1 MSSFDLTGKKI
12 RNTYQRLT
20 QISGSQLVD
29 GTGSLVDNI
38 NVTSSFAITSSYAEY
53 AVSASHEIIKE
64 VSSSFAD
71 TASYVTPLDQ
81 DVTITGNVGIGT
93 TPTEGRLHVKGEG
106 SNSATTAFLVQ
117 NAAGADLLKVV
128 NDGTLKLAGN
138 KPIRFFGLEAFEGSN
153 QDGGHIRIAENS
165 FWNSTRINSPTI
177 ITENNDAP
185 DASAM
190 LQVDSTFIVRDDGNV
205 GIGTTSPSYK
215 LDVSGSGNFTD
226 GLTVTGS
233 LGVSGSTQVGDLTVI
248 GGFKNYNEAI
258 PDIGLK
264 QDNDLRGYGNNYISN
279 KTIAYSR
286 ISSAAFDEEGAIRIK
301 DNIFQTYINGEWQ
314 DIVTNFRFREDSS
327 GQYELEH
334 KPIGFTG
341 WIEVNSGN
349 SDLLGL
355 NGLPITQNYAT
366 SMGAFPIPLTLDGG
380 TF

>member
-1 MSSFDLTGKKI
+1 MAINTIQGFNPSTTEPIDSRVTVANETARLAFATFNVYEGLVVYQEDTDELYVLNDAANPDQTSSWSTVGGGSGFPFTGSAEI
-12 RNTYQRLT
+12 
-20 QISGSQLVD
+20 
-29 GTGSLVDNI
+29 TGSLDLI
-38 NVTSSFAITSSYAEY
+38 GGA
-53 AVSASHEIIKE
+53 
-64 VSSSFAD
+64 
-71 TASYVTPLDQ
+71 
-81 DVTITGNVGIGT
+81 TITG
-93 TPTEGRLHVKGEG
+93 
-106 SNSATTAFLVQ
+106 
-117 NAAGADLLKVV
+117 
-128 NDGTLKLAGN
+128 
-138 KPIRFFGLEAFEGSN
+138 
-153 QDGGHIRIAENS
+153 
-165 FWNSTRINSPTI
+165 
-177 ITENNDAP
+177 
-185 DASAM
+185 
-190 LQVDSTFIVRDDGNV
+190 
-205 GIGTTSPSYK
+205 
-215 LDVSGSGNFTD
+215 
-226 GLTVTGS
+226 S
-233 LGVSGSTQVGDLTVI
+233 LNMSGSTQVGDLTVI
-248 GGFKNYNEAI
+248 GEFKNYNEAI

>member
-71 TASYVTPLDQ
+71 TASYVNPLEQ
-81 DVTITGNVGIGT
+81 DVQI
-93 TPTEGRLHVKGEG
+93 
-106 SNSATTAFLVQ
+106 
-117 NAAGADLLKVV
+117 
-128 NDGTLKLAGN
+128 
-138 KPIRFFGLEAFEGSN
+138 
-153 QDGGHIRIAENS
+153 
-165 FWNSTRINSPTI
+165 
-177 ITENNDAP
+177 
-185 DASAM
+185 
-190 LQVDSTFIVRDDGNV
+190 
-205 GIGTTSPSYK
+205 
-215 LDVSGSGNFTD
+215 
-226 GLTVTGS
+226 TGS
-233 LGVSGSTQVGDLTVI
+233 LEVSGSTQVGDLTVI
-248 GGFKNYNEAI
+248 GEFKNYNEAI